1 MEVEVKLRLPDPET
15 HQALL
20 FLLAPFHVTTHRQH
34 NAFFDGAAGELS
46 SRAAV
51 LRLRF
56 YDGDSKCVASLKAK
70 STLVNGISRV
80 EEDEEE
86 IDPQAGRACVFD
98 PNELRAVDSR
108 VVKRAREEFQVGERG
123 FVGLGG
129 FDNVRGVYEWEG
141 LNLEVDETMY
151 DFGTCYEVECESTE
165 PEKAK
170 DAIER
175 LLRENGICFSDSV
188 ASKFAIFRSGKM
200 PYITAKVIYNEAIFI
215 FPVPILNFFFERKVI
230 VQ

>member
-1 MEVEVKLRLPDPET
+1 MTQRLLRRRRRR
-15 HQALL
+15 ALL
-20 FLLAPFHVTTHRQH
+20 
-34 NAFFDGAAGELS
+34 
-46 SRAAV
+46 RAAV

-56 YDGDSKCVASLKAK
+56 YDGDSKCVACLKAK

-80 EEDEEE
+80 EGEEEE

-108 VVKRAREEFQVGERG
+108 IVKRASEEFRVGERG
-123 FVGLGG
+123 FVGFGG
-129 FDNVRGVYEWEG
+129 FDNVRGLYKWKG
-141 LNLEVDETMY
+141 LYLEVDETMY

-200 PYITAKVIYNEAIFI
+200 P
-215 FPVPILNFFFERKVI
+215 
-230 VQ
+230 